1 MPQKKTRKI
10 KHKYG
15 HNYGHKYGHNHA
27 NKSKHNHN
35 HRQFYRHPTPFHV
48 SPMQNISGIVSS
60 SSAAMKAVS
69 RDGKHW
75 RAHVDT
81 DINGVKKHAN
91 LTNSQIMDILAYPA
105 AKQDLRTQLI
115 QKLRDMSPRHMHEE
129 RPIFIAPNLGAPIIR
144 MYEPHEPREPHEH
157 QKIEYIYKNGCSNK
171 PIMLNKLSPLHEARI
186 IPEMD
191 GESIRLIP
199 KHMHSHNESELSELS
214 GLSELS
220 ELSELSSIRIK
231 NKGKGKGKGKGK
243 TVNKKG
249 KK

>member
-1 MPQKKTRKI
+1 MPPKKTRKN
-10 KHKYG
+10 KHK
-15 HNYGHKYGHNHA
+15 HGHKHA

-35 HRQFYRHPTPFHV
+35 HRRFYRTPTPYPV

-69 RDGKHW
+69 HDKKHW
-75 RAHVDT
+75 HVDA

-115 QKLRDMSPRHMHEE
+115 QKLRDMSPRPMYDER

-144 MYEPHEPREPHEH
+144 MYEPREPREPHQH

-171 PIMLNKLSPLHEARI
+171 PIMLDKLSPLHEARI

-191 GESIRLIP
+191 VEPIHLIP
-199 KHMHSHNESELSELS
+199 NSMHSHNESELSELS
-214 GLSELS
+214 GLS
-220 ELSELSSIRIK
+220 SIRKANNKIK
-231 NKGKGKGKGKGK
+231 SKGKGKRK

>member
-1 MPQKKTRKI
+1 MPQKKTRKNN
-10 KHKYG
+10 HKT
-15 HNYGHKYGHNHA
+15 KT
-27 NKSKHNHN
+27 KTKINHN
-35 HRQFYRHPTPFHV
+35 HSHRNFYRTPTPYPF

-69 RDGKHW
+69 RDGKHC
-75 RAHVDT
+75 HVDAN
-81 DINGVKKHAN
+81 INGEKEHAN

-115 QKLRDMSPRHMHEE
+115 QKLRDMSPRHMHDE

-144 MYEPHEPREPHEH
+144 MYEPREPREH

-191 GESIRLIP
+191 GESIHLIP
-199 KHMHSHNESELSELS
+199 KHMHSHNESKLSELSELSELS

-220 ELSELSSIRIK
+220 ELSELSSIRKANKKIK

>member
-1 MPQKKTRKI
+1 MPIKKTRKN
-10 KHKYG
+10 KHK
-15 HNYGHKYGHNHA
+15 HGHKHA

-35 HRQFYRHPTPFHV
+35 DRRFYRTPTPYPI

-69 RDGKHW
+69 HDKKHW
-75 RAHVDT
+75 HVDT

-115 QKLRDMSPRHMHEE
+115 QKLRDMSPRHMHDE

-144 MYEPHEPREPHEH
+144 MYEPHEPHQH

-171 PIMLNKLSPLHEARI
+171 PIMLDKLSPLHEARI

-191 GESIRLIP
+191 GESIHLIP
-199 KHMHSHNESELSELS
+199 NSMKSYKDNDYDS
-214 GLSELS
+214 G
-220 ELSELSSIRIK
+220 LSSIRK
-231 NKGKGKGKGKGK
+231 ANKKTKGKGKGK

>member
-1 MPQKKTRKI
+1 MPQKKTRKNKPNH
-10 KHKYG
+10 KHF
-15 HNYGHKYGHNHA
+15 
-27 NKSKHNHN
+27 
-35 HRQFYRHPTPFHV
+35 HRTPTPYPF

-69 RDGKHW
+69 HDKKHW
-75 RAHVDT
+75 HVDT
-81 DINGVKKHAN
+81 NINGVKKHAN

-115 QKLRDMSPRHMHEE
+115 QKLRDMSPRPMYDER

-144 MYEPHEPREPHEH
+144 MYEPREPREPHQH

-171 PIMLNKLSPLHEARI
+171 PIMLDKLSPLHEARI

-191 GESIRLIP
+191 VEPIHLIP
-199 KHMHSHNESELSELS
+199 NSMHSHNESELSGLS
-214 GLSELS
+214 GLL
-220 ELSELSSIRIK
+220 SIRK
-231 NKGKGKGKGKGK
+231 AKKKGKSKGKGKRK

>member
-10 KHKYG
+10 IHKYG
-15 HNYGHKYGHNHA
+15 HKHA

-81 DINGVKKHAN
+81 DINGVKKHEN

-115 QKLRDMSPRHMHEE
+115 QKLRDMSPRHMHDE

-144 MYEPHEPREPHEH
+144 MYEPHEPREH

-191 GESIRLIP
+191 GESIHLIP

-214 GLSELS
+214 ELS
-220 ELSELSSIRIK
+220 GLSELSSIRKADKKTK

>member
-1 MPQKKTRKI
+1 MPPKKTRKN
-10 KHKYG
+10 KHK
-15 HNYGHKYGHNHA
+15 HEHKHA

-35 HRQFYRHPTPFHV
+35 DRRFYRTPIPYPI

-69 RDGKHW
+69 HDKKHW
-75 RAHVDT
+75 HVDT
-81 DINGVKKHAN
+81 NINGVKKHAN

-115 QKLRDMSPRHMHEE
+115 QKLRDMSPRPMYDE

-144 MYEPHEPREPHEH
+144 MYEPREPHQH

-171 PIMLNKLSPLHEARI
+171 PIMLDKLSPLHEARI
-186 IPEMD
+186 IPEID
-191 GESIRLIP
+191 GESIHLIP
-199 KHMHSHNESELSELS
+199 NYMKSYKDNDYDS
-214 GLSELS
+214 GLL
-220 ELSELSSIRIK
+220 SIRK
-231 NKGKGKGKGKGK
+231 AKKKGKGKGKGK
-243 TVNKKG
+243 TINKKG